1 MKTKTD
7 NSVKYKNATCDNA
20 VLCEVT
26 LLDLKDRFEKWSGFT
41 FKSENLEDACAEIE
55 RMKYTL
61 ECEIS
66 DYARLLR
73 KMAEKSFREE

>member
-1 MKTKTD
+1 MTKHSENTEPS
-7 NSVKYKNATCDNA
+7 NSTKP

-26 LLDLKDRFEKWSGFT
+26 LSDLKNRFEKWSGFT

-55 RMKYTL
+55 SMKYTL

>member
-1 MKTKTD
+1 MTKHSEIPETA
-7 NSVKYKNATCDNA
+7 NCDNN

-26 LLDLKDRFEKWSGFT
+26 LSDLKDRFEKWSGFT
-41 FKSENLEDACAEIE
+41 FKSDNLEDALEEIE
-55 RMKYTL
+55 GMKYTL

-73 KMAEKSFREE
+73 KKAEKAFREE

>member
-1 MKTKTD
+1 MTKHSENTKPS
-7 NSVKYKNATCDNA
+7 NSTKP

-26 LLDLKDRFEKWSGFT
+26 LSDLKDRFEKWSGFT

-55 RMKYTL
+55 SMKYTL

>member
-7 NSVKYKNATCDNA
+7 NSVKDQNATCDNA

-41 FKSENLEDACAEIE
+41 FNSENLEDACQEIE
-55 RMKYTL
+55 SMKYTL

-73 KMAEKSFREE
+73 KMAEKSFRE

>member
-1 MKTKTD
+1 MPKHSDNTKTD
-7 NSVKYKNATCDNA
+7 TCNNN

-26 LLDLKDRFEKWSGFT
+26 LSDLKDRFEKWSGFT
-41 FKSENLEDACAEIE
+41 FKSDNLEDALEEIE
-55 RMKYTL
+55 GMKYTL

-73 KMAEKSFREE
+73 KKAEKAFREE